1 MFIAPILRLVC
12 SMLLSMVLSTF
23 ATVTTWQHLV
33 SSPLMVQSPPGISP
47 SAEHFRSPTLLPL
60 SRLATVKPSRPV
72 NCLRRC
78 DRFPKLT
85 QTSQKARLVF
95 ILLSTHPSLPL
106 HTPLVAR
113 STSPPTPCC
122 SPYISTTVIA
132 RLTSPHTQT
141 SQKARL
147 VFVLRST
154 HPSSL
159 TLPLHTPRRAK
170 EARLVSFL
178 LSTQPDRPTWLIW
191 HRHRPPY
198 LSTQPSSL
206 ALPLHTHRRASLA
219 RLVFFLLSTQPSSLT
234 LPLHTPRPWPDEPPW
249 LVW

>member
-106 HTPLVAR
+106 HTPRRAKQLVWCSFCSPHTTR
-113 STSPPTPCC
+113 CSDYLSTHPSLLALHLHNRHR
-122 SPYISTTVIA
+122 SPYISTHPDEPKSSSGVLSAFHTPLVA
-132 RLTSPHTQT
+132 HLTSPHTQT
-141 SQKARL
+141 SQRGSSGVLFAFHTAR
-147 VFVLRST
+147 
-154 HPSSL
+154 
-159 TLPLHTPRRAK
+159 
-170 EARLVSFL
+170 
-178 LSTQPDRPTWLIW
+178 
-191 HRHRPPY
+191 
-198 LSTQPSSL
+198 
-206 ALPLHTHRRASLA
+206 
-219 RLVFFLLSTQPSSLT
+219 
-234 LPLHTPRPWPDEPPW
+234 
-249 LVW
+249 